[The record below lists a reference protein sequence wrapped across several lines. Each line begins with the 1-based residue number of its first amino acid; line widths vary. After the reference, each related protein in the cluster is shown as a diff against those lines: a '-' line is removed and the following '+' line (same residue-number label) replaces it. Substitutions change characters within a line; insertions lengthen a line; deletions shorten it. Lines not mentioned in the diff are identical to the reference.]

1 MLKAS
6 WIALLPVSML
16 LAADCLA
23 DDAKDTETDDQLI
36 PLKIHAAT
44 MSNAERDFSYLWQ
57 QRYPAAVSGN
67 PDDWPDSIAAIEFQ
81 DSSMYGRVSHLRN
94 LSLLTLAE
102 FGQKRLFLGVNADGL
117 VGIHFNAFS
126 DDDPRYLEVVRM
138 PYLKDSD
145 SGSEVD
151 QPEPEPEPNIPV
163 AQQMTSYW

>member
-23 DDAKDTETDDQLI
+23 DDAEIDDQLI
-36 PLKIHAAT
+36 PLITHAAT
-44 MSNAERDFSYLWQ
+44 ASNAERDFSYLWQ
-57 QRYPAAVSGN
+57 QRYPVAVSGN
-67 PDDWPDSIAAIEFQ
+67 PDDWPDWIAEIEFH

-117 VGIHFNAFS
+117 VGIHFNVFS

-145 SGSEVD
+145 SDSEVD
-151 QPEPEPEPNIPV
+151 QPEPGSETAV